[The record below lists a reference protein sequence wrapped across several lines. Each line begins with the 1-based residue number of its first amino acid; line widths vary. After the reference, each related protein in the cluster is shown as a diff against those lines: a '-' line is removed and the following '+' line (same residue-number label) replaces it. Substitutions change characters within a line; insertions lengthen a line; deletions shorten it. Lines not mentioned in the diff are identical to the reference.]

1 MLAQAIGLVRKGGY
15 VCAFAGFPKGSTAAV
30 DPNTIHY
37 GEITLVGAANAKRRQ
52 TEEALRLIENRLIP
66 AETIVSHTFPL
77 QQAAEAIEFSASGE
91 GIKIAV
97 VP

>member
-1 MLAQAIGLVRKGGY
+1 MADIDRLDEV
-15 VCAFAGFPKGSTAAV
+15 F
-30 DPNTIHY
+30 
-37 GEITLVGAANAKRRQ
+37 RRF
-52 TEEALRLIENRLIP
+52 EEALRLIENGLIS

-77 QQAAEAIEFSASGE
+77 KQAAEAIEFSASGE

>member
-1 MLAQAIGLVRKGGY
+1 M
-15 VCAFAGFPKGSTAAV
+15 
-30 DPNTIHY
+30 
-37 GEITLVGAANAKRRQ
+37 GAANAKRRQ
-52 TEEALRLIENRLIP
+52 TEEALRLIENRLIA